1 MNYCKRLPLLF
12 LCYSLNWEG
21 GLSLAQMTLP
31 SQFGSDGDSMN
42 YNGQTTWM
50 TLSEMKARAEFL
62 KFKNEQLERQNK
74 IDMLTAIIK
83 FKEMMY
89 EDIKKQMQINDN
101 LQQEINKLRMVL
113 EEESN
118 YGKSDLCTSYNT
130 SEKDL
135 KDEAAPNLQLP
146 DELKSHSEIIWV
158 AIQKA
163 KKEID
168 HLIKKGNLE
177 AAKIVLYDEEE
188 LSSFPERMQKK
199 AYLYIDSEVE
209 AYKDTVLSE
218 K

>member
-1 MNYCKRLPLLF
+1 
-12 LCYSLNWEG
+12 
-21 GLSLAQMTLP
+21 MTLP
-31 SQFGSDGDSMN
+31 SQFGSDGDSIN

-50 TLSEMKARAEFL
+50 TLGEMKARLKFL
-62 KFKNEQLERQNK
+62 KLQGELLEIQRK
-74 IDMLTAIIK
+74 TDTRIAIIK
-83 FKEMMY
+83 IQTEMY
-89 EDIKKQMQINDN
+89 EDIKKQNQINEN
-101 LQQEINKLRMVL
+101 LQQEIQKLGKLLL
-113 EEESN
+113 EEEPEHDQT
-118 YGKSDLCTSYNT
+118 DLSTSYNT

-146 DELKSHSEIIWV
+146 DELKSHSEVIWV

-163 KKEID
+163 RKEID
-168 HLIKKGNLE
+168 HLIKEGNLKG
-177 AAKIVLYDEEE
+177 AKIVLYDEEE